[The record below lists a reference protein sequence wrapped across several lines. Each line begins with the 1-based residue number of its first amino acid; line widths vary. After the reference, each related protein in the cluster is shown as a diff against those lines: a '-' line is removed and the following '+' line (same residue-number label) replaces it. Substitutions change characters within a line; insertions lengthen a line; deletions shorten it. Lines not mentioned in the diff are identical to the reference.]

1 MLSEHCDEAANN
13 VFFKQ
18 AVDTNGFLDKVI
30 MDKSGA
36 NYARLRSP
44 ILGGHFET
52 LRNVFVGSVIYFL
65 AGSIAI
71 FCKVGS
77 SFLGCVANI
86 HKAQS
91 RT

>member
-44 ILGGHFET
+44 IFEGHFET